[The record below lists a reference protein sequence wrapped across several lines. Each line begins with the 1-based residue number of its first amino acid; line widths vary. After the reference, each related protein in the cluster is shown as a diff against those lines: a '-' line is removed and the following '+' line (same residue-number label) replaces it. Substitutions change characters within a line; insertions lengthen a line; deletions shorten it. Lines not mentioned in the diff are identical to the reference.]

1 MITMRRFEAGAAPPP
16 AVLAAR
22 ARSLREDSASGGS
35 GRARSAS
42 RRSRSASRAISEGTT
57 GGGASSANDDD
68 ASWDGDDGG
77 EDDDFVVRPDEADAP
92 DDVETF
98 EEELEREPLD
108 SDAVKIEVDALKAE
122 SEVPIEALL
131 ATYGG
136 AAAGRLGGASAA
148 PAASD
153 SSDASDSDSDS
164 SADDDAEAEAVK
176 SIGESES
183 RAVKRE
189 TETTGV
195 VVRPTERRA
204 NAMDALLPDVASVT
218 RESALA
224 EGARIRYEDAVMDR
238 AWSVLQ
244 RPPRTKP
251 QPKFPEPLRNKT
263 HWDHL
268 LEEMRWLSG
277 DFVRERKFRQK
288 LARRAAYAV
297 QKSDLDL
304 ESRVIK
310 RARDETI
317 AQRKTARNVGNEVM
331 RFWMKVEKVVRFK
344 AQSAV
349 DAKRKTVM
357 DKHLDFLLGQ
367 TERYSSMLA
376 TKLTGVP
383 EEALVRDANGANG
396 ANGAIGA
403 IDAPNGDEKTKA
415 LEDGEDGALL
425 PAPRGGRRDGSENT
439 GAEPDDA
446 DEDEFVADDAEMAE
460 EDDEATLE
468 EEMRRAAAEGEDD
481 EDGGAE
487 IEDLAKEAEVPIE
500 ELLARYREMEA
511 VAEAEATAGKGAEPD
526 EPSEEGPEGD
536 DEEAPDAT
544 FADIVEDRGRPRGP
558 SAEDEDEYAVGEG
571 EDGEDDE
578 ATLEEE
584 MRRAAAEG
592 EDDEDGGAE
601 IDDLAKEAEVPIEEL
616 LARYREMEAAHY
628 AATSAAADRA
638 VSGDDEPSDEDE
650 GGDNEDEAGD
660 DEDEADEPGVAS
672 LVDEAEPAM
681 TAEQKA
687 ASDARRRV
695 LNSIAG
701 DADALQPKGNTL
713 SSADVKC
720 RVPFLLKHSLRE
732 YQHVGLNWLVSCYDK
747 ALNGILADEMGLGK
761 TIQTISLLAYLA
773 CERGIWGPHLIVV
786 PTSVMLNWEVEF
798 KKWAPAFKLL
808 TYFGTAKERKLK
820 RQGWSKPNAF
830 HVCITTY
837 RLITQDARVFRRKK
851 WKYLIL
857 DEAHMIKNWRSQRWQ
872 TLLNFNS
879 KRRLLITGTPL
890 QNDLMELWSL
900 MHFLMPHV
908 FQSHSEFKNWFSS
921 PLTGMVEGGDGV
933 NMDLV
938 SRLHGVLRPFLLRRL
953 KSEVEKNLPG
963 KVEHVVHCGLS
974 KRQRRLYE
982 EYMSSSDTSTTL
994 SSGNLLGIINCLMQ
1008 LRKVCNHPDLF
1019 AGRPIVSAFDM
1030 LPGVEARV
1038 PSCVARMA
1046 AASERE
1052 EGATSVKNLYAPAGL
1067 HLLSLE
1073 SSSEAFR
1080 GAFAFGGG
1088 ERWSALEARRTAVA
1102 RDVVLEALASADAEE
1117 EDAPVLG
1124 RATPDAASAASL
1136 FLEARA
1142 ARRRAYRRAV
1152 AARIAANAAAAAAR
1166 VPVFGADCRR
1176 AVTVLLPVRDCHALA
1191 ERRGAGAFAVAPAL
1205 LELVKR
1211 PTRRASEAADAVAA
1225 FVFAIP
1231 KARAP
1236 APTMT
1241 SATHSA
1247 AAALSA
1253 KAREAWCQHVA
1264 FPALA
1269 PLRHAQV
1276 RRQLFFPDR
1285 RLVQFDCG
1293 KLQALATLLRRLKS
1307 GGHKVLIFTQMTKML
1322 DILEAF
1328 LNLYGYAYCRLDGST
1343 RPEQRQILMQRFNT
1357 DDRLFAFI
1365 LSTRSGG
1372 FGINLTG
1379 ADTVVFYD
1387 SDWNPAMDA
1396 QAQDRAHRIG
1406 QTREVHIYRLVC
1418 KGTIEENILRKSMQ
1432 KRELDHFAIQAGN
1445 FNTEHFA
1452 KEVAKKQSGGGGDD
1466 GGAAADGLVVGG
1478 EQGAAAMSIFD
1489 QAMSRAAAAKASAP
1503 AGGGGASTAETAAA
1517 KKGDADEVARL
1528 MDEAQDD
1535 VDKAAAARAANEE
1548 ADDAAEFGDDVREK
1562 EPGED
1567 LDDDDAKADPS
1578 FARGTAGEPG
1588 KGSDVDLARGALAA
1602 GSPPATP
1609 APDDENRTLSLSR
1622 ANATAE
1628 GDDAF
1633 AEEMMRKVQAS
1644 ASRGEALEMQLKP
1657 VERYAVR
1664 YLEETVRVL
1673 EDAEATAAN
1682 LVAFEEKE
1690 WELEQIEKQKAA
1702 AEAAE
1707 DDDELI
1713 IEGWATDDADGEYR
1727 RRVEDARREAEARAE
1742 LERREAERWAALYA
1756 VPSLEAERAERAR
1769 AVSGE
1774 RLDSESREGGGGSRP
1789 AAGDPFV
1796 AGVPR
1801 RARSG
1806 SPAPGGAA
1814 APPLRVLFKLGG
1826 APRASGLSRA
1836 PGGAAPAPDAEAKK
1850 KASKA
1855 REKRKRDGET
1865 SAERDERR
1873 RLRRLSE
1880 EGGSG
1885 APIDAAAFASPG
1897 GGRAPLSPAA
1907 AGGSPSGPGPAAAVS
1922 WRADEDAVLCALVD
1936 EFGGASWDLAA
1947 HAIAHKDAAQCRDRF
1962 RRVVASRAASLAAAT
1977 KASTAST
1984 ASPLRVTPE
1993 VTKALFRQ
2001 TAEETFAG
2009 CEGALEPAKALR
2021 AGVRAARDALATAG
2035 GVGAAKVAV
2044 AVAAARFFASVLEF
2058 GRSGI

>member
-1 MITMRRFEAGAAPPP
+1 M
-16 AVLAAR
+16 
-22 ARSLREDSASGGS
+22 
-35 GRARSAS
+35 
-42 RRSRSASRAISEGTT
+42 
-57 GGGASSANDDD
+57 
-68 ASWDGDDGG
+68 
-77 EDDDFVVRPDEADAP
+77 VRPGEADAP
-92 DDVETF
+92 DDMETF

-108 SDAVKIEVDALKAE
+108 PDVVKIEVDALKAE
-122 SEVPIEALL
+122 SEVPIETLL

-136 AAAGRLGGASAA
+136 AGAPSRLGGAAA
-148 PAASD
+148 AAVASD
-153 SSDASDSDSDS
+153 SSSDSDSESDSEDDDS
-164 SADDDAEAEAVK
+164 SADDDENDAGPHSEAVK
-176 SIGESES
+176 SIGVTDPLGGT
-183 RAVKRE
+183 AVKRE
-189 TETTGV
+189 TDA
-195 VVRPTERRA
+195 VVRAETNDPRFVRPPLSA
-204 NAMDALLPDVASVT
+204 LPDVASVT

-251 QPKFPEPLRNKT
+251 QPKFPEPPRNKT

-304 ESRVIK
+304 ESRVVK
-310 RARDETI
+310 RARDEAI

-367 TERYSSMLA
+367 TERYSTMLA

-383 EEALVRDANGANG
+383 EESI
-396 ANGAIGA
+396 AIG
-403 IDAPNGDEKTKA
+403 DATDAAEAAEAADAADADERTRAKGDEKTRTRVQEKA
-415 LEDGEDGALL
+415 PSPALP
-425 PAPRGGRRDGSENT
+425 PAPTGS
-439 GAEPDDA
+439 GDDA
-446 DEDEFVADDAEMAE
+446 DEDDFVADDAEMAE

-468 EEMRRAAAEGEDD
+468 EEMRAAAAAGEDE

-487 IEDLAKEAEVPIE
+487 INDLAKDAEVPIE

-511 VAEAEATAGKGAEPD
+511 AAEAEAAAGKGTEPD
-526 EPSEEGPEGD
+526 APSDEGPEGD
-536 DEEAPDAT
+536 DGDAT
-544 FADIVEDRGRPRGP
+544 FADIVEDEGAPRGP

-571 EDGEDDE
+571 EDEEDDE

-584 MRRAAAEG
+584 MRAAAAAG
-592 EDDEDGGAE
+592 EDEEDAGAE
-601 IDDLAKEAEVPIEEL
+601 IDDLAKDAEVPIEEL
-616 LARYREMEAAHY
+616 MRRYREMEAAHDADT
-628 AATSAAADRA
+628 AAGAERAAFQDDE
-638 VSGDDEPSDEDE
+638 VEDGDGDGGDEDGDGSGDED
-650 GGDNEDEAGD
+650 
-660 DEDEADEPGVAS
+660 DEPGVAS
-672 LVDEAEPAM
+672 LVDKNAADAM
-681 TAEQKA
+681 TAEEKA

-695 LNSIAG
+695 LDSLAG

-720 RVPFLLKHSLRE
+720 RVPFLLKHQLRE

-921 PLTGMVEGGDGV
+921 PLTGMVEGGGGV

-982 EYMSSSDTSTTL
+982 EYMASSDTSTTL

-1030 LPGVEARV
+1030 LPGVAARV
-1038 PSCVARMA
+1038 PSRVARLA
-1046 AASERE
+1046 AERE
-1052 EGATSVKNLYAPAGL
+1052 RGEYATSTRRLLAPKGL

-1073 SSSEAFR
+1073 ASSDAFD

-1088 ERWSALEARRTAVA
+1088 ERWSALRARRAAVA
-1102 RDVVLEALASADAEE
+1102 RDVVLEALATEKSREE
-1117 EDAPVLG
+1117 EGDAKTGFVLG

-1142 ARRRAYRRAV
+1142 ARRRAERRAV
-1152 AARIAANAAAAAAR
+1152 AERLAANAAAAACR
-1166 VPVFGADCRR
+1166 VPVYGADCRR
-1176 AVTVLLPVRDCHALA
+1176 AVTITFTARDCHAAA
-1191 ERRGAGAFAVAPAL
+1191 EKRGAGAFVSAPAL
-1205 LELVKR
+1205 LELVKT
-1211 PTRRASEAADAVAA
+1211 PARRALEAADAIGA
-1225 FVFAIP
+1225 FAFAIP

-1241 SATHSA
+1241 SASVSSA
-1247 AAALSA
+1247 ASLTA
-1253 KAREAWCQHVA
+1253 KAREAWCQRVA

-1269 PLRHAQV
+1269 PLRKALV
-1276 RRQLFFPDR
+1276 RGQLFFPDR

-1293 KLQALATLLRRLKS
+1293 KLQALAALLRRLKS

-1322 DILEAF
+1322 DILEQF

-1357 DDRLFAFI
+1357 DERLFAFI

-1406 QTREVHIYRLVC
+1406 QTREVHIYRMVC
-1418 KGTIEENILRKSMQ
+1418 KGTIEENILQKSMQ

-1445 FNTEHFA
+1445 FNTEHFTKA
-1452 KEVAKKQSGGGGDD
+1452 RTKKQTNGETLGD
-1466 GGAAADGLVVGG
+1466 GPVVGG

-1489 QAMSRAAAAKASAP
+1489 QAMSRAAVAKATGP
-1503 AGGGGASTAETAAA
+1503 EDGGGEGSAGAAAAPKGAAAA
-1517 KKGDADEVARL
+1517 KDAADADEVARL

-1535 VDKAAAARAANEE
+1535 VDKAAAATAANEE
-1548 ADDAAEFGDDVREK
+1548 ADDAAEFGDDIREK
-1562 EPGED
+1562 EPGDD
-1567 LDDDDAKADPS
+1567 LDEDDTKGGSNPGSKPGSAADLRRLGGAPRDGDPP
-1578 FARGTAGEPG
+1578 FAE
-1588 KGSDVDLARGALAA
+1588 GALALETRG

-1609 APDDENRTLSLSR
+1609 APDDANRTLSLTR
-1622 ANATAE
+1622 VNTTLE

-1644 ASRGEALEMQLKP
+1644 ASRGEALENQLKP

-1664 YLEETVRVL
+1664 YLEETVRIL
-1673 EDAEATAAN
+1673 EDADAA
-1682 LVAFEEKE
+1682 ASAIADFEEKE
-1690 WELEQIEKQKAA
+1690 WELEQLEKQKAA

-1713 IEGWATDDADGEYR
+1713 IEGWETSDADGEYR
-1727 RRVEDARREAEARAE
+1727 RRVEDARREAEAIAE
-1742 LERREAERWAALYA
+1742 RERLEAERWAAMYA
-1756 VPSLEAERAERAR
+1756 VPSLEAER
-1769 AVSGE
+1769 GE
-1774 RLDSESREGGGGSRP
+1774 RVDAGP
-1789 AAGDPFV
+1789 TAGDPF
-1796 AGVPR
+1796 ASGVPR

-1806 SPAPGGAA
+1806 SPAPGAGGGGA
-1814 APPLRVLFKLGG
+1814 PLRVMFKMGG
-1826 APRASGLSRA
+1826 ARGPSGLSRA
-1836 PGGAAPAPDAEAKK
+1836 SGGIPAPIPPTGPAAAASGLSAPAVDAEARK
-1850 KASKA
+1850 KAKKA
-1855 REKRKRDGET
+1855 KKRKRDGET

-1873 RLRRLSE
+1873 RLRRLSK
-1880 EGGSG
+1880 EGNKEGP
-1885 APIDAAAFASPG
+1885 APAADADAGPADAAFASPG
-1897 GGRAPLSPAA
+1897 GGRVAVSPVA
-1907 AGGSPSGPGPAAAVS
+1907 AGPSRPIDMSRGGGGGGAA
-1922 WRADEDAVLCALVD
+1922 WRVDEDAVLCALVD

-1947 HAIAHKDAAQCRDRF
+1947 HAIANRDAAQCKDRF
-1962 RRVVASRAASLAAAT
+1962 RRVAASRAGSISNSESA
-1977 KASTAST
+1977 KP

-2001 TAEETFAG
+2001 TAEETFPG
-2009 CEGALEPAKALR
+2009 CEGAPEPATALR
-2021 AGVRAARDALATAG
+2021 AEVRAARGALATAG
-2035 GVGAAKVAV
+2035 GVGAAKAAV
-2044 AVAAARFFASVLEF
+2044 AAAAARFFAGVLEF
-2058 GRSGI
+2058 GRR

>member
-1 MITMRRFEAGAAPPP
+1 M
-16 AVLAAR
+16 
-22 ARSLREDSASGGS
+22 
-35 GRARSAS
+35 
-42 RRSRSASRAISEGTT
+42 
-57 GGGASSANDDD
+57 
-68 ASWDGDDGG
+68 
-77 EDDDFVVRPDEADAP
+77 
-92 DDVETF
+92 ETF

-108 SDAVKIEVDALKAE
+108 PDVVKIEVDALKAE
-122 SEVPIEALL
+122 SEVPIGTLL

-136 AAAGRLGGASAA
+136 AGAPSRLGGAAA
-148 PAASD
+148 AAVASD
-153 SSDASDSDSDS
+153 SSSDSDSESDSEDDDS
-164 SADDDAEAEAVK
+164 SADDDEDDAGPHSEAVK
-176 SIGESES
+176 SIGVTDPLGGT
-183 RAVKRE
+183 AVKRE
-189 TETTGV
+189 TDA
-195 VVRPTERRA
+195 VVRAETNDPRFVRPPLSA
-204 NAMDALLPDVASVT
+204 LPDVASVT

-251 QPKFPEPLRNKT
+251 QPKFPEPPRNKT

-304 ESRVIK
+304 ESRVVK
-310 RARDETI
+310 RARDEAI

-367 TERYSSMLA
+367 TERYSTMLA

-383 EEALVRDANGANG
+383 EESL
-396 ANGAIGA
+396 AIG
-403 IDAPNGDEKTKA
+403 DATDAAEAADADERTRAKGDEKTRTRVQEKA
-415 LEDGEDGALL
+415 PSPALP
-425 PAPRGGRRDGSENT
+425 PAPVGGG
-439 GAEPDDA
+439 DDA
-446 DEDEFVADDAEMAE
+446 DEDDFVADDAEMAE

-468 EEMRRAAAEGEDD
+468 EEMRAAAAAGEDE
-481 EDGGAE
+481 EDA
-487 IEDLAKEAEVPIE
+487 
-500 ELLARYREMEA
+500 
-511 VAEAEATAGKGAEPD
+511 
-526 EPSEEGPEGD
+526 
-536 DEEAPDAT
+536 
-544 FADIVEDRGRPRGP
+544 
-558 SAEDEDEYAVGEG
+558 
-571 EDGEDDE
+571 
-578 ATLEEE
+578 
-584 MRRAAAEG
+584 
-592 EDDEDGGAE
+592 GAE
-601 IDDLAKEAEVPIEEL
+601 IDDLAKDAEVPIEEL
-616 LARYREMEAAHY
+616 MRRYREMEAAHDADT
-628 AATSAAADRA
+628 AAGAERAAFQDDE
-638 VSGDDEPSDEDE
+638 VEDGDGDGGDEDGDGSGDED
-650 GGDNEDEAGD
+650 
-660 DEDEADEPGVAS
+660 DEPGVAS
-672 LVDEAEPAM
+672 LVDKNAADAM
-681 TAEQKA
+681 TAEEKA

-695 LNSIAG
+695 LDSLAG

-720 RVPFLLKHSLRE
+720 RVPFLLKHQLRE

-921 PLTGMVEGGDGV
+921 PLTGMVEGGGGV

-982 EYMSSSDTSTTL
+982 EYMASSDTSTTL

-1030 LPGVEARV
+1030 LPGVAARV
-1038 PSCVARMA
+1038 PSRVARLA
-1046 AASERE
+1046 AERE
-1052 EGATSVKNLYAPAGL
+1052 RGEYATSTQRLLAPKGL

-1073 SSSEAFR
+1073 ASSDAFD

-1088 ERWSALEARRTAVA
+1088 ERWSALRARRAAVA
-1102 RDVVLEALASADAEE
+1102 RDVVLEALATEKSREEEGDAETGF
-1117 EDAPVLG
+1117 VLG

-1142 ARRRAYRRAV
+1142 ARRRAERRAV
-1152 AARIAANAAAAAAR
+1152 AERLAANAAAAACR
-1166 VPVFGADCRR
+1166 VPVYGADCRR
-1176 AVTVLLPVRDCHALA
+1176 AVTIHFTARDCHAAA
-1191 ERRGAGAFAVAPAL
+1191 EKRGAGAFVSAPAL
-1205 LELVKR
+1205 LELVKT
-1211 PTRRASEAADAVAA
+1211 PARRALEAADAIGA
-1225 FVFAIP
+1225 FAFAIP

-1241 SATHSA
+1241 SASVSSA
-1247 AAALSA
+1247 ASLTA
-1253 KAREAWCQHVA
+1253 KAREAWCQRVA

-1269 PLRHAQV
+1269 PLRKALV
-1276 RRQLFFPDR
+1276 RGQLFFPDR

-1293 KLQALATLLRRLKS
+1293 KLQALAALLRRLKS

-1322 DILEAF
+1322 DILEQF

-1357 DDRLFAFI
+1357 DARLFAFI

-1406 QTREVHIYRLVC
+1406 QTREVHIYRMVC
-1418 KGTIEENILRKSMQ
+1418 KGTIEENILQKSMQ

-1445 FNTEHFA
+1445 FNTEHFT
-1452 KEVAKKQSGGGGDD
+1452 KKQARTKKRTNGGETLGEVGG
-1466 GGAAADGLVVGG
+1466 VVGG

-1489 QAMSRAAAAKASAP
+1489 KAMSRAAVAKATAGP
-1503 AGGGGASTAETAAA
+1503 EDGGGEGSAGAAAAA
-1517 KKGDADEVARL
+1517 KDAADADEVARL

-1535 VDKAAAARAANEE
+1535 VDKAAAATAANEE
-1548 ADDAAEFGDDVREK
+1548 ADDAAEFGDDIREK
-1562 EPGED
+1562 EPGDD
-1567 LDDDDAKADPS
+1567 LDEDDPHKGGSNPGS
-1578 FARGTAGEPG
+1578 EPG
-1588 KGSDVDLARGALAA
+1588 SAADLRRLGGAPRDPRDGEGANAEGPRLALETARSR
-1602 GSPPATP
+1602 SPPATP
-1609 APDDENRTLSLSR
+1609 APDDANRTLSLTR
-1622 ANATAE
+1622 VNTTLE

-1644 ASRGEALEMQLKP
+1644 ASRGEALENQLKP

-1664 YLEETVRVL
+1664 YLEETVRIL
-1673 EDAEATAAN
+1673 EDADAA
-1682 LVAFEEKE
+1682 ASAIADFEEKE
-1690 WELEQIEKQKAA
+1690 WELEQLEKQKAA

-1713 IEGWATDDADGEYR
+1713 IEGWETSDADGEYR
-1727 RRVEDARREAEARAE
+1727 RRVEDARREAEAVAE
-1742 LERREAERWAALYA
+1742 RERREAERWAAMYA
-1756 VPSLEAERAERAR
+1756 VPSLEAER
-1769 AVSGE
+1769 
-1774 RLDSESREGGGGSRP
+1774 GSHHDAGP
-1789 AAGDPFV
+1789 TDGGDPF
-1796 AGVPR
+1796 ASGVPR

-1806 SPAPGGAA
+1806 SPAPGAGGGGA
-1814 APPLRVLFKLGG
+1814 PLRVMFKMGG
-1826 APRASGLSRA
+1826 ARGPSGLSRA
-1836 PGGAAPAPDAEAKK
+1836 SGAGETGPAAAASGGEEEAEARK
-1850 KASKA
+1850 KAKKA
-1855 REKRKRDGET
+1855 KKRKRDGET

-1873 RLRRLSE
+1873 RLRRLSK
-1880 EGGSG
+1880 EGNKEGEG
-1885 APIDAAAFASPG
+1885 PAADAGPADAAFASPG
-1897 GGRAPLSPAA
+1897 GGRVAVSPVA
-1907 AGGSPSGPGPAAAVS
+1907 AGPSRPIDMSRGGGGGAA
-1922 WRADEDAVLCALVD
+1922 WRVDEDAVLCALVD

-1947 HAIAHKDAAQCRDRF
+1947 HAIAHRDAAQCKDRF
-1962 RRVVASRAASLAAAT
+1962 RRVAASRAGSISS
-1977 KASTAST
+1977 ST
-1984 ASPLRVTPE
+1984 PLRVTPE

-2001 TAEETFAG
+2001 TAEETFPG
-2009 CEGALEPAKALR
+2009 CEGAPEPATALR
-2021 AGVRAARDALATAG
+2021 AEVRAARGALATAG
-2035 GVGAAKVAV
+2035 GVGAAKTAV
-2044 AVAAARFFASVLEF
+2044 AAAAARFFAGVLEF
-2058 GRSGI
+2058 GRRV

>member
-1 MITMRRFEAGAAPPP
+1 
-16 AVLAAR
+16 
-22 ARSLREDSASGGS
+22 
-35 GRARSAS
+35 
-42 RRSRSASRAISEGTT
+42 
-57 GGGASSANDDD
+57 
-68 ASWDGDDGG
+68 
-77 EDDDFVVRPDEADAP
+77 
-92 DDVETF
+92 
-98 EEELEREPLD
+98 
-108 SDAVKIEVDALKAE
+108 
-122 SEVPIEALL
+122 
-131 ATYGG
+131 
-136 AAAGRLGGASAA
+136 
-148 PAASD
+148 
-153 SSDASDSDSDS
+153 
-164 SADDDAEAEAVK
+164 
-176 SIGESES
+176 
-183 RAVKRE
+183 
-189 TETTGV
+189 
-195 VVRPTERRA
+195 
-204 NAMDALLPDVASVT
+204 
-218 RESALA
+218 
-224 EGARIRYEDAVMDR
+224 
-238 AWSVLQ
+238 
-244 RPPRTKP
+244 
-251 QPKFPEPLRNKT
+251 
-263 HWDHL
+263 
-268 LEEMRWLSG
+268 
-277 DFVRERKFRQK
+277 
-288 LARRAAYAV
+288 
-297 QKSDLDL
+297 
-304 ESRVIK
+304 
-310 RARDETI
+310 
-317 AQRKTARNVGNEVM
+317 
-331 RFWMKVEKVVRFK
+331 
-344 AQSAV
+344 
-349 DAKRKTVM
+349 
-357 DKHLDFLLGQ
+357 
-367 TERYSSMLA
+367 MLA

-383 EEALVRDANGANG
+383 EDDGTEGVTDDGKKTANETPAGPLALPPAPRAGA
-396 ANGAIGA
+396 
-403 IDAPNGDEKTKA
+403 GDGDG
-415 LEDGEDGALL
+415 DGED
-425 PAPRGGRRDGSENT
+425 EY
-439 GAEPDDA
+439 
-446 DEDEFVADDAEMAE
+446 VADDAEMAE

-468 EEMRRAAAEGEDD
+468 EEMRRAAAEDD
-481 EDGGAE
+481 DDGDADKE
-487 IEDLAKEAEVPIE
+487 IDDLARDAEVPIE
-500 ELLARYREMEA
+500 ELLARYREMETA
-511 VAEAEATAGKGAEPD
+511 AEAEASAAVSAGTGDGAPEASRADDGPEEDAPD
-526 EPSEEGPEGD
+526 EK
-536 DEEAPDAT
+536 DAT
-544 FADIVEDRGRPRGP
+544 FADIVEDDAREGRTGTG

-571 EDGEDDE
+571 EDEEDDE

-584 MRRAAAEG
+584 MRRAAAE
-592 EDDEDGGAE
+592 EDDDAGAE
-601 IDDLAKEAEVPIEEL
+601 IDDLAKDAEVPIEEL
-616 LARYREMEAAHY
+616 MRRYREMEAAHD
-628 AATSAAADRA
+628 AATAAEADRA
-638 VSGDDEPSDEDE
+638 ASEGDDED
-650 GGDNEDEAGD
+650 GDDEAGD
-660 DEDEADEPGVAS
+660 GDDDEDDEDDEPGVAS
-672 LVDEAEPAM
+672 LVDEKDAPDEAL

-695 LNSIAG
+695 LDTLAG

-713 SSADVKC
+713 TTADVKC

-786 PTSVMLNWEVEF
+786 PTSVMLNWEMEF

-921 PLTGMVEGGDGV
+921 PLTGMVEGGGGV

-982 EYMSSSDTSTTL
+982 EYMASSDTSATL

-1038 PSCVARMA
+1038 PGAIARA
-1046 AASERE
+1046 AAERE
-1052 EGATSVKNLYAPAGL
+1052 RGEHATSTSRLLAPRGL

-1073 SSSEAFR
+1073 SESKDFD

-1088 ERWSALEARRTAVA
+1088 EKWTALEAKRRAVA
-1102 RDVVLEALASADAEE
+1102 RDVVLEALAS
-1117 EDAPVLG
+1117 EDDEDTRARFVVGG

-1142 ARRRAYRRAV
+1142 ARRRAERRFV
-1152 AARIAANAAAAAAR
+1152 AERITANAAAAASR
-1166 VPVFGADCRR
+1166 VPVYGTDCRR
-1176 AVTVLLPVRDCHALA
+1176 AVTIHLPARDCHALA
-1191 ERRGAGAFAVAPAL
+1191 ERHGAGAFAAAPAL
-1205 LELVKR
+1205 LEMVKR
-1211 PTRRASEAADAVAA
+1211 PARRAVEARDAIAA

-1241 SATHSA
+1241 SAAVSSA
-1247 AAALSA
+1247 ARLSA
-1253 KAREAWCQHVA
+1253 KARDAWCQRVA

-1269 PLRHAQV
+1269 PLRHAHV

-1293 KLQALATLLRRLKS
+1293 KLQALATLLRTLKS

-1357 DDRLFAFI
+1357 DERLFAFI

-1387 SDWNPAMDA
+1387 SDWNPAMDQ

-1406 QTREVHIYRLVC
+1406 QTREVHIYRMVC

-1445 FNTEHFA
+1445 FNTEHFT
-1452 KEVAKKQSGGGGDD
+1452 KEMARRRDGGGDGGDGGGG
-1466 GGAAADGLVVGG
+1466 GEANALVVGG

-1489 QAMSRAAAAKASAP
+1489 KAMSRAAVAKATPGPEDGAGGAAGAAK
-1503 AGGGGASTAETAAA
+1503 GDGEGA
-1517 KKGDADEVARL
+1517 ADEVARL

-1535 VDKAAAARAANEE
+1535 VDKAAAATAANEE
-1548 ADDAAEFGDDVREK
+1548 ADDAAEFGDDIREK
-1562 EPGED
+1562 EAGED
-1567 LDDDDAKADPS
+1567 LDDD
-1578 FARGTAGEPG
+1578 AGGGSNPG
-1588 KGSDVDLARGALAA
+1588 SKPGSAVDLRRLGGAGASSDALALA
-1602 GSPPATP
+1602 PRHGSPPATP
-1609 APDDENRTLSLSR
+1609 APDDENRTLSLTR
-1622 ANATAE
+1622 VNTTLE

-1664 YLEETVRVL
+1664 YLEETIRILDDV
-1673 EDAEATAAN
+1673 DATATAI
-1682 LVAFEEKE
+1682 ADFEEKE
-1690 WELEQIEKQKAA
+1690 WELEQLEKQKAA

-1713 IEGWATDDADGEYR
+1713 IEGWETGVADDEYR

-1742 LERREAERWAALYA
+1742 HERREAERWAAMYA
-1756 VPSLEAERAERAR
+1756 VPSLEAEAAERA
-1769 AVSGE
+1769 AAGGADSDSAGPSGV
-1774 RLDSESREGGGGSRP
+1774 GTGTGI
-1789 AAGDPFV
+1789 AAGDPF
-1796 AGVPR
+1796 ASGVPR

-1806 SPAPGGAA
+1806 SPAPGGGAA
-1814 APPLRVLFKLGG
+1814 AGAPLRVTFRMGG
-1826 APRASGLSRA
+1826 ARGPSVLSRA
-1836 PGGAAPAPDAEAKK
+1836 SAGADLPGAAPNDRLAESEAKK
-1850 KASKA
+1850 KAKK
-1855 REKRKRDGET
+1855 EKKRKREGET

-1873 RLRRLSE
+1873 RLRRLSKE
-1880 EGGSG
+1880 G
-1885 APIDAAAFASPG
+1885 APGEAKTAASPSAAAFASPG
-1897 GGRAPLSPAA
+1897 GGRV
-1907 AGGSPSGPGPAAAVS
+1907 AVS
-1922 WRADEDAVLCALVD
+1922 PVAPGGAPENRGAGTYPPWRVDEDAVLCALVD

-1947 HAIAHKDAAQCRDRF
+1947 HAIAHRDAAQCKDRF
-1962 RRVVASRAASLAAAT
+1962 RRIAASRASSLALSG
-1977 KASTAST
+1977 AS
-1984 ASPLRVTPE
+1984 SPPAQLRVTPE

-2001 TAEETFAG
+2001 TAEETFPG
-2009 CEGALEPAKALR
+2009 CEGAPEPATALR
-2021 AGVRAARDALATAG
+2021 ADVRAARGALATG
-2035 GVGAAKVAV
+2035 GGASAAKAAV
-2044 AVAAARFFASVLEF
+2044 AAAAARFFAKVLEF
-2058 GRSGI
+2058 GR

>member
-1 MITMRRFEAGAAPPP
+1 M
-16 AVLAAR
+16 
-22 ARSLREDSASGGS
+22 
-35 GRARSAS
+35 
-42 RRSRSASRAISEGTT
+42 
-57 GGGASSANDDD
+57 
-68 ASWDGDDGG
+68 
-77 EDDDFVVRPDEADAP
+77 
-92 DDVETF
+92 ETF

-108 SDAVKIEVDALKAE
+108 PDVVKIEVDALKAE
-122 SEVPIEALL
+122 SEVPIGTLL

-136 AAAGRLGGASAA
+136 AGAPSRLGGDAA
-148 PAASD
+148 AAEASD
-153 SSDASDSDSDS
+153 ASSDSDSESDSEDDDS
-164 SADDDAEAEAVK
+164 SADDDKDDAGPRSEAVK
-176 SIGESES
+176 SIGVTDPFGGT
-183 RAVKRE
+183 AVKRE
-189 TETTGV
+189 TDA
-195 VVRPTERRA
+195 VVRAETNDPRFVRPPLSA
-204 NAMDALLPDVASVT
+204 LPDVASVT

-251 QPKFPEPLRNKT
+251 QPKFPEPPRNKT

-288 LARRAAYAV
+288 LARRAAHAV

-304 ESRVIK
+304 ESRVVK
-310 RARDETI
+310 RARDEAI
-317 AQRKTARNVGNEVM
+317 LQRKTARNVGNEVM

-367 TERYSSMLA
+367 TERYSTMLA

-383 EEALVRDANGANG
+383 EESL
-396 ANGAIGA
+396 AIG
-403 IDAPNGDEKTKA
+403 DATDAAEAADAADADERTRAKKKGDEKTRTRVQEKA
-415 LEDGEDGALL
+415 
-425 PAPRGGRRDGSENT
+425 PSPVGGG
-439 GAEPDDA
+439 DDA
-446 DEDEFVADDAEMAE
+446 DEDDFVADDAEMAE

-468 EEMRRAAAEGEDD
+468 EEMRAAAAAGEDE
-481 EDGGAE
+481 EDAGAE
-487 IEDLAKEAEVPIE
+487 INDLAKDAEVPIE
-500 ELLARYREMEA
+500 ELMRRYREMEA
-511 VAEAEATAGKGAEPD
+511 EHDAATAVGAERAAFQ
-526 EPSEEGPEGD
+526 D
-536 DEEAPDAT
+536 DE
-544 FADIVEDRGRPRGP
+544 VEDG
-558 SAEDEDEYAVGEG
+558 
-571 EDGEDDE
+571 DGD
-578 ATLEEE
+578 
-584 MRRAAAEG
+584 G
-592 EDDEDGGAE
+592 GDEDGDG
-601 IDDLAKEAEVPIEEL
+601 
-616 LARYREMEAAHY
+616 
-628 AATSAAADRA
+628 
-638 VSGDDEPSDEDE
+638 SGDED
-650 GGDNEDEAGD
+650 
-660 DEDEADEPGVAS
+660 DEPGVAS
-672 LVDEAEPAM
+672 LVDENAADAM
-681 TAEQKA
+681 TAEEKA

-695 LNSIAG
+695 LDSLAG

-720 RVPFLLKHSLRE
+720 RVPFLLKHRLRE

-921 PLTGMVEGGDGV
+921 PLTGMVEGGGGV

-963 KVEHVVHCGLS
+963 KIEHVVHCGLS

-982 EYMSSSDTSTTL
+982 EYMASSDTSTTL

-1030 LPGVEARV
+1030 LPGVAARV
-1038 PSCVARMA
+1038 PSRVARLA
-1046 AASERE
+1046 AERE
-1052 EGATSVKNLYAPAGL
+1052 RGDFATSTRRLLAPKGL

-1073 SSSEAFR
+1073 QTSDAFD

-1088 ERWSALEARRTAVA
+1088 ERWSALRARQTAVA
-1102 RDVVLEALASADAEE
+1102 RDVVLEALATSREE
-1117 EDAPVLG
+1117 EDVSSFVLG

-1142 ARRRAYRRAV
+1142 ARRRAERRAV
-1152 AARIAANAAAAAAR
+1152 AERLAANAAAAACR
-1166 VPVFGADCRR
+1166 VPIYGADCRR
-1176 AVTVLLPVRDCHALA
+1176 AVTIVFTARDCHAAA
-1191 ERRGAGAFAVAPAL
+1191 EKRGAGAFVSAPAL
-1205 LELVKR
+1205 LELVKT
-1211 PTRRASEAADAVAA
+1211 PARRALEAADAIGA
-1225 FVFAIP
+1225 FAFAIP

-1241 SATHSA
+1241 SASVSSA
-1247 AAALSA
+1247 ASLTA
-1253 KAREAWCQHVA
+1253 KAREAWCQRVA

-1269 PLRHAQV
+1269 PLRKALV
-1276 RRQLFFPDR
+1276 RGQLFFPDR

-1293 KLQALATLLRRLKS
+1293 KLQALAALLRRLKS

-1322 DILEAF
+1322 DILEQF

-1357 DDRLFAFI
+1357 DERLFAFI

-1406 QTREVHIYRLVC
+1406 QTREVHIYRMVC
-1418 KGTIEENILRKSMQ
+1418 KGTIEENILQKSMQ

-1445 FNTEHFA
+1445 FNTEHFTKA
-1452 KEVAKKQSGGGGDD
+1452 RAKKRTNGGETHETLGP
-1466 GGAAADGLVVGG
+1466 VVGG

-1489 QAMSRAAAAKASAP
+1489 KAMSRAAVAKGTGP
-1503 AGGGGASTAETAAA
+1503 EDGGGEGSAGAAA
-1517 KKGDADEVARL
+1517 APKGAADADEVARL

-1535 VDKAAAARAANEE
+1535 VDKAAAATAANEE
-1548 ADDAAEFGDDVREK
+1548 ADDAAEFGDDIREK
-1562 EPGED
+1562 EPGDD
-1567 LDDDDAKADPS
+1567 LDEDDTKGGSNPGSKPGSAADLRRLGGAPRDGDLP
-1578 FARGTAGEPG
+1578 FAE
-1588 KGSDVDLARGALAA
+1588 GALALETRG

-1609 APDDENRTLSLSR
+1609 APDDANRTLSLTR
-1622 ANATAE
+1622 VNTTLE

-1644 ASRGEALEMQLKP
+1644 ASRGEALENQLKP

-1664 YLEETVRVL
+1664 YLEETVRIL
-1673 EDAEATAAN
+1673 EDADAA
-1682 LVAFEEKE
+1682 ASAIADFEEKE
-1690 WELEQIEKQKAA
+1690 WELEQLEKQKAA

-1713 IEGWATDDADGEYR
+1713 IEGWETSDADGEYR
-1727 RRVEDARREAEARAE
+1727 RRVEDARREAEAIAE
-1742 LERREAERWAALYA
+1742 RERREAERWAAMYA
-1756 VPSLEAERAERAR
+1756 VPSLEAERAERVDA
-1769 AVSGE
+1769 GPT
-1774 RLDSESREGGGGSRP
+1774 GGP
-1789 AAGDPFV
+1789 TADPTYPTAGDPF
-1796 AGVPR
+1796 ASGVPR

-1806 SPAPGGAA
+1806 SPAPGAGGGGA
-1814 APPLRVLFKLGG
+1814 PLRVMFKMGG
-1826 APRASGLSRA
+1826 TRGPSGLSRA
-1836 PGGAAPAPDAEAKK
+1836 SGGIPAPIPPDPAAAASGPSAPALDAEARK
-1850 KASKA
+1850 KAKKA
-1855 REKRKRDGET
+1855 KKRKRDGET

-1873 RLRRLSE
+1873 RLRRLSK
-1880 EGGSG
+1880 EGGPSG
-1885 APIDAAAFASPG
+1885 ANHGPGPAASAGPADAAFASPG
-1897 GGRAPLSPAA
+1897 GGRV
-1907 AGGSPSGPGPAAAVS
+1907 AVS
-1922 WRADEDAVLCALVD
+1922 PYTWRVDEDAVLCALVD

-1947 HAIAHKDAAQCRDRF
+1947 HAIAHRDAADCKDRF
-1962 RRVVASRAASLAAAT
+1962 RRVAASRAKSISDSAS
-1977 KASTAST
+1977 KSV
-1984 ASPLRVTPE
+1984 SPTRVTPE

-2001 TAEETFAG
+2001 TAEETFPG
-2009 CEGALEPAKALR
+2009 CEGAPEPATALR
-2021 AGVRAARDALATAG
+2021 AEVRAARGALATAG
-2035 GVGAAKVAV
+2035 GAGAAKAAV
-2044 AVAAARFFASVLEF
+2044 AAAAARFFAAVLEF
-2058 GRSGI
+2058 GRR

>member
-1 MITMRRFEAGAAPPP
+1 M
-16 AVLAAR
+16 
-22 ARSLREDSASGGS
+22 
-35 GRARSAS
+35 
-42 RRSRSASRAISEGTT
+42 
-57 GGGASSANDDD
+57 
-68 ASWDGDDGG
+68 
-77 EDDDFVVRPDEADAP
+77 VRPGEADAP
-92 DDVETF
+92 DDMETF

-108 SDAVKIEVDALKAE
+108 PDVVKIEVDALKAE
-122 SEVPIEALL
+122 SEVPIGTLL

-136 AAAGRLGGASAA
+136 AGAPSRLGGAAA
-148 PAASD
+148 AAEASD
-153 SSDASDSDSDS
+153 SSSDSDSDS
-164 SADDDAEAEAVK
+164 DSEVDDSSADDDEDDAGPRSEAVK
-176 SIGESES
+176 SIGVTDPFGGT
-183 RAVKRE
+183 AVKRE
-189 TETTGV
+189 TDA
-195 VVRPTERRA
+195 VVRAETNDPRFVRPPLSA
-204 NAMDALLPDVASVT
+204 LPDVASVT

-251 QPKFPEPLRNKT
+251 QPKFPEPPRNKT

-288 LARRAAYAV
+288 LARRAAHAV

-304 ESRVIK
+304 ESRVVK
-310 RARDETI
+310 RARDEAI
-317 AQRKTARNVGNEVM
+317 LQRKTARNVGNEVM

-367 TERYSSMLA
+367 TERYSTMLA

-383 EEALVRDANGANG
+383 EESL
-396 ANGAIGA
+396 AIG
-403 IDAPNGDEKTKA
+403 DATDAADAAEAAEAADADEEDAGAKGDEKTRTRVQEKA
-415 LEDGEDGALL
+415 PEISPALP
-425 PAPRGGRRDGSENT
+425 PAPVGGG
-439 GAEPDDA
+439 DDA
-446 DEDEFVADDAEMAE
+446 DEDDFVADDAEMAE

-468 EEMRRAAAEGEDD
+468 EEMRAAAAAGEDE
-481 EDGGAE
+481 EDAGAE
-487 IEDLAKEAEVPIE
+487 INDLAKDAEVPIE

-511 VAEAEATAGKGAEPD
+511 AAEAEAAAGKGTEPD
-526 EPSEEGPEGD
+526 APSDEGPEGD
-536 DEEAPDAT
+536 DGDAT
-544 FADIVEDRGRPRGP
+544 FADIVEDGVAPRGP

-571 EDGEDDE
+571 EDEEDDE

-584 MRRAAAEG
+584 MRAAAAAG
-592 EDDEDGGAE
+592 EDEEDAGAE
-601 IDDLAKEAEVPIEEL
+601 INDLAKDAEVPIEEL
-616 LARYREMEAAHY
+616 MRRYREMEAAHD
-628 AATSAAADRA
+628 AATAVGAERAAFR
-638 VSGDDEPSDEDE
+638 DDEVEDGDGDGGDED
-650 GGDNEDEAGD
+650 GD
-660 DEDEADEPGVAS
+660 DEDGDGSGDEDDEPGVAS
-672 LVDEAEPAM
+672 LVDENAADAM
-681 TAEQKA
+681 TAEEKA

-695 LNSIAG
+695 LDSLAG

-720 RVPFLLKHSLRE
+720 RVPFLLKHRLRE

-830 HVCITTY
+830 HVCVTTY

-921 PLTGMVEGGDGV
+921 PLTGMVEGGGGV

-982 EYMSSSDTSTTL
+982 EYMASSDTSTTL

-1030 LPGVEARV
+1030 LPGVAARV
-1038 PSCVARMA
+1038 PSRVARLA
-1046 AASERE
+1046 AERE
-1052 EGATSVKNLYAPAGL
+1052 RGDFATSTRRLLAPKGL

-1073 SSSEAFR
+1073 QTSDAFD

-1088 ERWSALEARRTAVA
+1088 ERWSALRARHTAVA
-1102 RDVVLEALASADAEE
+1102 RDVVLEALATSREE
-1117 EDAPVLG
+1117 EDVSSFVLG

-1142 ARRRAYRRAV
+1142 ARRRAERRAV
-1152 AARIAANAAAAAAR
+1152 AERLAANAAAAACR
-1166 VPVFGADCRR
+1166 VPIYGADCRR
-1176 AVTVLLPVRDCHALA
+1176 AVTIVFTARDCHAA
-1191 ERRGAGAFAVAPAL
+1191 ATKRGAGAFVSAPAL
-1205 LELVKR
+1205 LELVKT
-1211 PTRRASEAADAVAA
+1211 PARRALEAADAIGA
-1225 FVFAIP
+1225 FAFAIP

-1241 SATHSA
+1241 SASVSSA
-1247 AAALSA
+1247 ASLTA
-1253 KAREAWCQHVA
+1253 KAREAWCQRVA

-1269 PLRHAQV
+1269 PLRKALV
-1276 RRQLFFPDR
+1276 RGQLFFPDR

-1293 KLQALATLLRRLKS
+1293 KLQALAALLRRLKS

-1322 DILEAF
+1322 DILEQF

-1357 DDRLFAFI
+1357 DERLFAFI

-1406 QTREVHIYRLVC
+1406 QTREVHIYRMVC
-1418 KGTIEENILRKSMQ
+1418 KGTIEENILQKSMQ

-1445 FNTEHFA
+1445 FNTEHFTKA
-1452 KEVAKKQSGGGGDD
+1452 RAKKRTNGGETHETLGP
-1466 GGAAADGLVVGG
+1466 VVGG

-1489 QAMSRAAAAKASAP
+1489 KAMSRAAVAKGTGP
-1503 AGGGGASTAETAAA
+1503 EDGGGEGSAGAAA
-1517 KKGDADEVARL
+1517 APKGAADADEVARL

-1535 VDKAAAARAANEE
+1535 VDKAAAATAANEE
-1548 ADDAAEFGDDVREK
+1548 ADDAAEFGDDIREK
-1562 EPGED
+1562 EPGDD
-1567 LDDDDAKADPS
+1567 LDEDDTKGGSNPGSKPGSAADLRRLGGAPRDGDPP
-1578 FARGTAGEPG
+1578 FAE
-1588 KGSDVDLARGALAA
+1588 GALALETRG

-1609 APDDENRTLSLSR
+1609 APDDANRTLSLTR
-1622 ANATAE
+1622 VNTTLE

-1644 ASRGEALEMQLKP
+1644 ASRGEALENQLKP

-1664 YLEETVRVL
+1664 YLEETVRIL
-1673 EDAEATAAN
+1673 EDADAA
-1682 LVAFEEKE
+1682 ASAIADFEEKE
-1690 WELEQIEKQKAA
+1690 WELEQLEKQKAA

-1713 IEGWATDDADGEYR
+1713 IEGWETSDADGEYR
-1727 RRVEDARREAEARAE
+1727 RRVEDARREAEAIAE
-1742 LERREAERWAALYA
+1742 RERREAERWAAMYA
-1756 VPSLEAERAERAR
+1756 VPSLEAERAERVDA
-1769 AVSGE
+1769 GPT
-1774 RLDSESREGGGGSRP
+1774 GGP
-1789 AAGDPFV
+1789 TADPTYPTAGDPF
-1796 AGVPR
+1796 ASGVPR

-1806 SPAPGGAA
+1806 SPAPGAGGGGA
-1814 APPLRVLFKLGG
+1814 PLRVMFKMGG
-1826 APRASGLSRA
+1826 ARGPSGLSRA
-1836 PGGAAPAPDAEAKK
+1836 SGGIPAPIPPDPAAAASGPSAPALDAEARK
-1850 KASKA
+1850 KAKKA
-1855 REKRKRDGET
+1855 KKRKRDGET

-1873 RLRRLSE
+1873 RLRRLSK
-1880 EGGSG
+1880 EGGPSG
-1885 APIDAAAFASPG
+1885 ANHGPGPAAGAGPADAAFASPG
-1897 GGRAPLSPAA
+1897 GGRV
-1907 AGGSPSGPGPAAAVS
+1907 AVS
-1922 WRADEDAVLCALVD
+1922 PNTWRVDEDAVLCALVD

-1947 HAIAHKDAAQCRDRF
+1947 HAIAHRDAADCKDRF
-1962 RRVVASRAASLAAAT
+1962 RRVAASRAKSISDSAS
-1977 KASTAST
+1977 KSV
-1984 ASPLRVTPE
+1984 SPTRVTPE

-2001 TAEETFAG
+2001 TAEETFPG
-2009 CEGALEPAKALR
+2009 CEGAPEPATALR
-2021 AGVRAARDALATAG
+2021 AEVRAARGALATAG
-2035 GVGAAKVAV
+2035 GAGAAKAAV
-2044 AVAAARFFASVLEF
+2044 AAAAARFFAAVLEF
-2058 GRSGI
+2058 GRRRNAR

>member
-1 MITMRRFEAGAAPPP
+1 M
-16 AVLAAR
+16 
-22 ARSLREDSASGGS
+22 
-35 GRARSAS
+35 
-42 RRSRSASRAISEGTT
+42 
-57 GGGASSANDDD
+57 
-68 ASWDGDDGG
+68 
-77 EDDDFVVRPDEADAP
+77 VRPGEADAP
-92 DDVETF
+92 DDMETF

-108 SDAVKIEVDALKAE
+108 PDVVKIEVDALKAE
-122 SEVPIEALL
+122 SEVPIGTLL

-136 AAAGRLGGASAA
+136 AGAPSRLGGAAA
-148 PAASD
+148 AAEASD
-153 SSDASDSDSDS
+153 SSSDSDSESDSEDDDS
-164 SADDDAEAEAVK
+164 SADDDEDDAGPRSEAVK
-176 SIGESES
+176 SIGVTDPFGGT
-183 RAVKRE
+183 AVKRE
-189 TETTGV
+189 TDA
-195 VVRPTERRA
+195 VVRAETNDPRFVRPPLSA
-204 NAMDALLPDVASVT
+204 LPDVASVT

-251 QPKFPEPLRNKT
+251 QPKFPEPPRNKT

-288 LARRAAYAV
+288 LARRAAHAV

-304 ESRVIK
+304 ESRVVK
-310 RARDETI
+310 RARDEAI
-317 AQRKTARNVGNEVM
+317 LQRKTARNVGNEVM

-367 TERYSSMLA
+367 TERYSTMLA

-383 EEALVRDANGANG
+383 EESL
-396 ANGAIGA
+396 AIG
-403 IDAPNGDEKTKA
+403 DATDAADAAEAAEAADADEEDAGAKKKGDEKTRTRVQEKA
-415 LEDGEDGALL
+415 PEISPALP
-425 PAPRGGRRDGSENT
+425 PAPVGGG
-439 GAEPDDA
+439 DDA
-446 DEDEFVADDAEMAE
+446 DEDDFVADDAEMAE

-468 EEMRRAAAEGEDD
+468 EEMRAAAAAGEDE
-481 EDGGAE
+481 EDAGAE
-487 IEDLAKEAEVPIE
+487 INDLAKDAEVPIE
-500 ELLARYREMEA
+500 EL
-511 VAEAEATAGKGAEPD
+511 
-526 EPSEEGPEGD
+526 
-536 DEEAPDAT
+536 
-544 FADIVEDRGRPRGP
+544 
-558 SAEDEDEYAVGEG
+558 
-571 EDGEDDE
+571 
-578 ATLEEE
+578 
-584 MRRAAAEG
+584 MR
-592 EDDEDGGAE
+592 
-601 IDDLAKEAEVPIEEL
+601 
-616 LARYREMEAAHY
+616 RYREMEAAHD
-628 AATSAAADRA
+628 AATAVGAERAAFQDDE
-638 VSGDDEPSDEDE
+638 VEDGDGDGGDGDGDGDGGDVDGDGDGGDEDGDGSGDED
-650 GGDNEDEAGD
+650 
-660 DEDEADEPGVAS
+660 DEPGVAS
-672 LVDEAEPAM
+672 LVDENAADVM
-681 TAEQKA
+681 TAEEKA

-695 LNSIAG
+695 LDSLAG

-720 RVPFLLKHSLRE
+720 RVPFLLKHRLRE

-830 HVCITTY
+830 HVCVTTY

-921 PLTGMVEGGDGV
+921 PLTGMVEGGGGV

-963 KVEHVVHCGLS
+963 KIEHVVHCGLS

-982 EYMSSSDTSTTL
+982 EYMASSDTSTTL

-1030 LPGVEARV
+1030 LPGVAARV
-1038 PSCVARMA
+1038 PSRVARLA
-1046 AASERE
+1046 AERE
-1052 EGATSVKNLYAPAGL
+1052 RGDFATSTRRLLAPKGL

-1073 SSSEAFR
+1073 QTSDAFD

-1088 ERWSALEARRTAVA
+1088 ERWSALRARHTAVA
-1102 RDVVLEALASADAEE
+1102 RDVVLEALATSREE
-1117 EDAPVLG
+1117 EDVSSFVLG

-1142 ARRRAYRRAV
+1142 ARRRAERRAV
-1152 AARIAANAAAAAAR
+1152 AERLAANAAAAACR
-1166 VPVFGADCRR
+1166 VPIYGADCRR
-1176 AVTVLLPVRDCHALA
+1176 AVTIVFTARDCHAA
-1191 ERRGAGAFAVAPAL
+1191 ATKRGAGAFVSAPAL
-1205 LELVKR
+1205 LELVKT
-1211 PTRRASEAADAVAA
+1211 PARRALEAADAIGA
-1225 FVFAIP
+1225 FAFAIP

-1241 SATHSA
+1241 SASVSSA
-1247 AAALSA
+1247 ASLTA
-1253 KAREAWCQHVA
+1253 KAREAWCQRVA

-1269 PLRHAQV
+1269 PLRKALV
-1276 RRQLFFPDR
+1276 RGQLFFPDR

-1293 KLQALATLLRRLKS
+1293 KLQALAALLRRLKS

-1322 DILEAF
+1322 DILEQF

-1357 DDRLFAFI
+1357 DERLFAFI

-1406 QTREVHIYRLVC
+1406 QTREVHIYRMVC
-1418 KGTIEENILRKSMQ
+1418 KGTIEENILQKSMQ

-1445 FNTEHFA
+1445 FNTEHFTKA
-1452 KEVAKKQSGGGGDD
+1452 RAKKRTNE
-1466 GGAAADGLVVGG
+1466 GAYEETNEPVVGG

-1489 QAMSRAAAAKASAP
+1489 KAMSRAAVAKGTGP
-1503 AGGGGASTAETAAA
+1503 EDGGGEGSAGAAA
-1517 KKGDADEVARL
+1517 APKGAADADEVARL

-1535 VDKAAAARAANEE
+1535 VDKAAAATAANEE
-1548 ADDAAEFGDDVREK
+1548 ADDAAEFGDDIREK
-1562 EPGED
+1562 EPGDD
-1567 LDDDDAKADPS
+1567 LDEDDTKGGSNPGSKPGSAADLRRLGGAPRDGDLP
-1578 FARGTAGEPG
+1578 FAE
-1588 KGSDVDLARGALAA
+1588 GALALETRG

-1609 APDDENRTLSLSR
+1609 APDDANRTLSLTR
-1622 ANATAE
+1622 VNTTLE

-1644 ASRGEALEMQLKP
+1644 ASRGEALENQLKP

-1664 YLEETVRVL
+1664 YLEETVRIL
-1673 EDAEATAAN
+1673 EDADAA
-1682 LVAFEEKE
+1682 ASAIADFEEKE
-1690 WELEQIEKQKAA
+1690 WELEQLEKQKAA

-1713 IEGWATDDADGEYR
+1713 IEGWETSDADGEYR
-1727 RRVEDARREAEARAE
+1727 RRVEDARREAEAIAE
-1742 LERREAERWAALYA
+1742 RERREAERWAAMYA
-1756 VPSLEAERAERAR
+1756 VPSLEAERAERVDA
-1769 AVSGE
+1769 GPT
-1774 RLDSESREGGGGSRP
+1774 GGP
-1789 AAGDPFV
+1789 TADPTYPTAGDPF
-1796 AGVPR
+1796 ASGVPR

-1806 SPAPGGAA
+1806 SPAPGAGGGGA
-1814 APPLRVLFKLGG
+1814 PLRVMFKMGG
-1826 APRASGLSRA
+1826 ARGPSGLSRA
-1836 PGGAAPAPDAEAKK
+1836 SGGIPAPIPPDPAAAASGPSAPALDAEARK
-1850 KASKA
+1850 KAKKA
-1855 REKRKRDGET
+1855 KKRKRDGET

-1873 RLRRLSE
+1873 RLRRLSK
-1880 EGGSG
+1880 EGGPSG
-1885 APIDAAAFASPG
+1885 ANHGPGPAAGAGPADAAFASPG
-1897 GGRAPLSPAA
+1897 GGRV
-1907 AGGSPSGPGPAAAVS
+1907 AVS
-1922 WRADEDAVLCALVD
+1922 PNTWRVDEDAVLCALVD

-1947 HAIAHKDAAQCRDRF
+1947 HAIAHRDAADCKDRF
-1962 RRVVASRAASLAAAT
+1962 RRVAASRAKSISDSAS
-1977 KASTAST
+1977 KSV
-1984 ASPLRVTPE
+1984 SPTRVTPE

-2001 TAEETFAG
+2001 TAEETFPG
-2009 CEGALEPAKALR
+2009 CEGAPEPATALR
-2021 AGVRAARDALATAG
+2021 AEVRAVRGALATAG
-2035 GVGAAKVAV
+2035 GAGAAKAAV
-2044 AVAAARFFASVLEF
+2044 AAAAARFFAAVLEF
-2058 GRSGI
+2058 GRRRNAR